1 MPIINITILEGVL
14 SEEKKMDQ
22 KREISKGITK
32 TMVDALGVIQDKD
45 VVVIFN
51 EKKKDCLASG
61 GKLVC
66 DQ

>member
-1 MPIINITILEGVL
+1 
-14 SEEKKMDQ
+14 MDQ

>member
-1 MPIINITILEGVL
+1 MPIVNITILEGIM
-14 SEEKKMDQ
+14 SNEKKIEQ

-45 VVVIFN
+45 VTVIFN
-51 EKKKDCLASG
+51 EKKRDCLASG
-61 GKLVC
+61 GKLIC

>member
-61 GKLVC
+61 CKLVC